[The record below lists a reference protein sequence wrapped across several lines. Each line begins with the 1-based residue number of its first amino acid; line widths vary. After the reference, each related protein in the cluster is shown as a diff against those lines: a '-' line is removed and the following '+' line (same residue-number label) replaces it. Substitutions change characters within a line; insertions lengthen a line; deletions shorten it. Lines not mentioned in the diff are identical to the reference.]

1 MKINVPVGMLLSAVL
16 FLPTTL
22 FYFGLGTSGALGV
35 AAVAILAILV
45 LLSARG
51 RMRASVFSSA
61 AATIPLLIFVLVHLL
76 VAGDF
81 LEIDYGRAI
90 SSLAPLFV
98 MAVAGMALGKIFSL
112 SRDFAFRRA
121 VFLCFFIMGL
131 AAFFG
136 ILRLEP
142 PAPPGLSYAVP
153 VFPFTEP
160 SHLALE
166 FVPVLMFCCLATTG
180 RTRLFLM
187 CVGIAIAGLLQSLT
201 LVVGLVIIIIVCS
214 RGIILPVMAVV
225 FGAIASL
232 IDITYYTDRL
242 NFGNTQNMST
252 LVYIQG
258 WQLLLR
264 AFPQSRGWGIGF
276 QQFGLHDANS
286 AATDA
291 LQLLTGNNVN
301 ILDGGFTFAK
311 LAGEFGIFGVMATLF
326 LLFVAATAFFHLRKV
341 ARGRS
346 LLSSPVRFSY
356 CVLLSYPLEL
366 FVRGAGYFTPT
377 TLLVFASLTMIFGRK
392 AANRQVRRNDTK
404 PLLDDSQ
411 SPGASIA

>member
-1 MKINVPVGMLLSAVL
+1 MKIDVPVRMLLSAVL
-16 FLPTTL
+16 FFPMTL

-35 AAVAILAILV
+35 SAVAILIILM
-45 LLSARG
+45 LLSVPG
-51 RMRASVFSSA
+51 RMRSSILSA
-61 AATIPLLIFVLVHLL
+61 VVMIVPLLIFVLVHLL
-76 VAGDF
+76 VAGGF
-81 LEIDYGRAI
+81 LEIDYARAI
-90 SSLAPLFV
+90 PSLAPLFV
-98 MAVAGMALGKIFSL
+98 MVVAGMALGKMFFL

-121 VFLCFFIMGL
+121 VFLCFSIMGL

-136 ILRLEP
+136 ILGLEP

-166 FVPVLMFCCLATTG
+166 FVPVLMFCCLASTG

-225 FGAIASL
+225 LGAIASV

-242 NFGNTQNMST
+242 SFGNTTNTST
-252 LVYIQG
+252 LVYVQG

-264 AFPQSRGWGIGF
+264 AFPQSGGWGIGF
-276 QQFGLHDANS
+276 QQFGLHDAS
-286 AATDA
+286 STATDA
-291 LQLLTGNNVN
+291 LQLLTGNKVN

-311 LAGEFGIFGVMATLF
+311 LAGEFGIFGVAATLF
-326 LLFVAATAFFHLRKV
+326 LLLVAAMAFFRLRKV
-341 ARGRS
+341 ARGQ
-346 LLSSPVRFSY
+346 LFLNSPTKFSY
-356 CVLLSYPLEL
+356 CILLSYPLEL

-377 TLLVFASLTMIFGRK
+377 TLLVFASLTMILRRK
-392 AANRQVRRNDTK
+392 PASHRVRRIDTK
-404 PLLDDSQ
+404 PLLNGPQ
-411 SPGASIA
+411 SPDASIA